1 MTFLIERHVT
11 FASALEL
18 LLLAPKSIFGV
29 CVWSM
34 LWYALFTVVAS
45 FTIMMLKKRKLLA
58 LFSLFAC
65 LYMYVAVSILCPFLR
80 VL

>member
-18 LLLAPKSIFGV
+18 LLLAPQSILGGFVFCQCFGMHYLLLLLV
-29 CVWSM
+29 
-34 LWYALFTVVAS
+34 
-45 FTIMMLKKRKLLA
+45 MMLKKRKLLA

-65 LYMYVAVSILCPFLR
+65 LYMYVAVSVLCPFLR